1 MDCLKCDDDDKN
13 TKKSVEQLNNI
24 RDVDNTSQN
33 DRQTEICHTIQ
44 LIY

>member
-33 DRQTEICHTIQ
+33 DRHKLKYVTQ
-44 LIY
+44 YS